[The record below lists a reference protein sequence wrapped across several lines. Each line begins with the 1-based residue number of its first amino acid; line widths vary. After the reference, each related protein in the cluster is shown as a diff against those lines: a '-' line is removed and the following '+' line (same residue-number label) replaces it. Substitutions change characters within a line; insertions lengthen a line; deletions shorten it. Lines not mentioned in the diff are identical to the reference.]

1 MNTYGARPLQVLQR
15 ASGASEHA
23 GGAVPSDGGKRA
35 RKRLG
40 GLGSMR
46 TGVTA
51 PRDELTRVRQLSE
64 LGFTYQQRKKPVTS
78 FRSTLGVTP
87 LHESRGKTEELLP
100 SPAAREGW
108 RRCRERWAHRKKNA
122 RSGNH
127 EIWISA
133 EIRAGP
139 SACWAGPA
147 FRPDLEKPR
156 QSSLNCSRGSI
167 LVIFRLIF

>member
-78 FRSTLGVTP
+78 FPSTLGVTP

-122 RSGNH
+122 RSGKK
-127 EIWISA
+127 ETTKTTKFGFRRKSEQA
-133 EIRAGP
+133 RPLAGLDRPSGQTLKSPGRAH
-139 SACWAGPA
+139 
-147 FRPDLEKPR
+147 
-156 QSSLNCSRGSI
+156 
-167 LVIFRLIF
+167 